1 MFPINLKASL
11 LWTHYRLVTYH
22 FKNWKQHKGYLHPN
36 PPPPP
41 PKFLSLTFCKT
52 LLLIQE
58 KKLEKLHKIL
68 HKDQLIVIWYL
79 KLQGNIHFHGEFQ
92 PSNYSVIPKILK
104 VSKCLG
110 KLRQWSYYN
119 QNISGTEQT
128 SQNTSYKE

>member
-11 LWTHYRLVTYH
+11 LWTHYRLLTYH

-36 PPPPP
+36 TPPP
-41 PKFLSLTFCKT
+41 PKFLSLPFCKT
-52 LLLIQE
+52 
-58 KKLEKLHKIL
+58 LHKIL

-110 KLRQWSYYN
+110 ELRQWSYYN